1 MPLSPL
7 IPAPVPAAF
16 AAMEILPLCRTYSC
30 LFNKLPT
37 EICLVVDA
45 NQDSNLF
52 HRGFR
57 EFQQK
62 LPGIVNSHFLSPRYE
77 LELDIT
83 QEESS

>member
-16 AAMEILPLCRTYSC
+16 AAMEVLPLCRAYTC
-30 LFNKLPT
+30 LFNELAP
-37 EICLVVDA
+37 EIRLVVDA

-62 LPGIVNSHFLSPRYE
+62 LPGIVNPLFLSPRYE

-83 QEESS
+83 QEESP